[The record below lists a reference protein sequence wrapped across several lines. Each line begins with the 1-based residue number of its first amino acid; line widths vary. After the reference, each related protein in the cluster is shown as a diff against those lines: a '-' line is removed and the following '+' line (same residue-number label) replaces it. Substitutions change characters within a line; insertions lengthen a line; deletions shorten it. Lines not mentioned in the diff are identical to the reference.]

1 MVSNTSKL
9 LVKNNID
16 MVLILLK
23 NLKMLLT
30 LLGYRKS
37 TKEKREKAKE
47 AKANHAA
54 NQNQTTPISPNTGS
68 DAPPS
73 NLTTTS
79 GANGDSEQQVEEES
93 TSMAE

>member
-1 MVSNTSKL
+1 
-9 LVKNNID
+9 